1 MLIYFHLLRLKV
13 VEFVFAGALYDEQRL
28 LLVCRLFQYAKQP
41 YLRTLSQKS
50 MWDILGALETFGKTS
65 IFYHFAER
73 FGINAT
79 PRYEM
84 YRSHYN
90 YSPYAPNAPM

>member
-1 MLIYFHLLRLKV
+1 MLFLRLLKV
-13 VEFVFAGALYDEQRL
+13 VEFVFAGALYNEQRL
-28 LLVCRLFQYAKQP
+28 LLVCRLFQYAEQSS
-41 YLRTLSQKS
+41 LRMLSQES
-50 MWDILGALETFGKTS
+50 MWNILGALETFGKTS

-84 YRSHYN
+84 YCSHYN
-90 YSPYAPNAPM
+90 SSPYGPNAQM